1 MAINA
6 ATHVARSRSATH
18 DAASQHTLRI
28 HVEVPIEQ
36 VKQLLAA
43 SERMSGDALELI
55 AIDWQ
60 QHDLKVHMS
69 LVTAMR
75 REALRLSVT
84 LPDVAHQ
91 SPGSREGRSYVTWQ
105 LAVVDSA
112 ELYSLEMQARAC
124 LHSADITEV
133 WHRCL
138 SPDAAAAASIV
149 EACVAWHLSPGCA
162 SFSAAE
168 RRRGSD
174 ASYSSERA
182 DELASWLPTM
192 PARAC
197 ERAVEQ
203 SAAYT
208 GASVDVHSFAQ
219 LLSRVCD
226 RSPPE
231 ADIYRWFVDLGS
243 GYGHAVLAAHALFP
257 FRSCSGCDVVA
268 EYVRCSLEQA
278 RRYRAGAVAGAGA
291 LNFVEADLTSFDWS
305 AASVVFCHAVLWPP
319 ALLRDVAERA
329 ILLQPGALIVV
340 AGKNDYDMIHHLARL
355 GADVNARTRRDYTA
369 LLLAASRRAV
379 KTVKALGMQGA
390 DLEVRSGELGWPALL
405 TAAAKGFSD
414 VVDVMA
420 GLGASVEV
428 SDDLGSPA
436 IFLAAQQGHLATV
449 QVLALHGADLRRSEG
464 GHDLC
469 NYYAARHPEVLAWCR
484 FFAGKEE
491 GDEDNGGGGRPF
503 TPLHVAAALRR
514 VDKIEALVRD
524 GVGFGFHSLRSP
536 TPFTIASEASGYPGA
551 KAINNRAVQILTSVH
566 APWSPQTH
574 RWCSRWIRA
583 RIWLMWMVHLR
594 LSLLDDS
601 PYFLPPELWQKVC
614 QMVWGIAVRSKDGKG
629 TDDDDLEDDDDFGAF
644 YRDRR
649 GFLKAKSK

>member
-1 MAINA
+1 MKLPSSDPPNFCRARPTQ
-6 ATHVARSRSATH
+6 THPTTRRSEPAYL
-18 DAASQHTLRI
+18 LRI

-43 SERMSGDALELI
+43 SERQSGDALELI

-60 QHDLKVHMS
+60 QHDLKVHVS

-75 REALRLSVT
+75 REALRSSVT

-105 LAVVDSA
+105 LTAVDSA

-138 SPDAAAAASIV
+138 SPDAAAAAYIF

-174 ASYSSERA
+174 SNASYSSERA

-231 ADIYRWFVDLGS
+231 ADIYRCFVDLGS

-278 RRYRAGAVAGAGA
+278 RRYRAGAAAGAGA
-291 LNFVEADLTSFDWS
+291 LDFVEADLTSFDWS

-319 ALLRDVAERA
+319 ALLREVAERA
-329 ILLQPGALIVV
+329 ILLQPGAVIVV
-340 AGKNDYDMIHHLARL
+340 AGLNGHESSFLSPGLVQHF
-355 GADVNARTRRDYTA
+355 
-369 LLLAASRRAV
+369 
-379 KTVKALGMQGA
+379 
-390 DLEVRSGELGWPALL
+390 EVRGDA
-405 TAAAKGFSD
+405 
-414 VVDVMA
+414 MC
-420 GLGASVEV
+420 ASFCPPPQEPV
-428 SDDLGSPA
+428 G
-436 IFLAAQQGHLATV
+436 
-449 QVLALHGADLRRSEG
+449 VLVYRRLS
-464 GHDLC
+464 
-469 NYYAARHPEVLAWCR
+469 APSAP
-484 FFAGKEE
+484 
-491 GDEDNGGGGRPF
+491 RPF
-503 TPLHVAAALRR
+503 RL
-514 VDKIEALVRD
+514 
-524 GVGFGFHSLRSP
+524 
-536 TPFTIASEASGYPGA
+536 ASG
-551 KAINNRAVQILTSVH
+551 
-566 APWSPQTH
+566 
-574 RWCSRWIRA
+574 
-583 RIWLMWMVHLR
+583 
-594 LSLLDDS
+594 D
-601 PYFLPPELWQKVC
+601 
-614 QMVWGIAVRSKDGKG
+614 
-629 TDDDDLEDDDDFGAF
+629 
-644 YRDRR
+644 
-649 GFLKAKSK
+649 

>member
-1 MAINA
+1 MQLAQQIQQLQKLQHDNHLGPSPA
-6 ATHVARSRSATH
+6 LDEFRAQVIASQQQQLGGSGGGTGGGTGGGIGVGGGGSGGSSGLGFRSRLEDEKGWSKYDGGGGGSSSGSGSVLRPTAGTVLQPLHNDRAVLNAVLKAFNRPGDGCVFQLYVVKDTNAHPISLALSFVPLLLDYYFLVIFLRALFVLFLKYILLHFFKPTH
-18 DAASQHTLRI
+18 TPHRQSLLDEGHPILQCVDSHRNTLLLMAAKRGKI
-28 HVEVPIEQ
+28 YVIEWLDEIGALDLDERN
-36 VKQLLAA
+36 KQL
-43 SERMSGDALELI
+43 
-55 AIDWQ
+55 
-60 QHDLKVHMS
+60 HTV
-69 LVTAMR
+69 
-75 REALRLSVT
+75 
-84 LPDVAHQ
+84 
-91 SPGSREGRSYVTWQ
+91 
-105 LAVVDSA
+105 
-112 ELYSLEMQARAC
+112 
-124 LHSADITEV
+124 LHV
-133 WHRCL
+133 
-138 SPDAAAAASIV
+138 AAAANQLEVMEWLLAR
-149 EACVAWHLSPGCA
+149 H
-162 SFSAAE
+162 SA
-168 RRRGSD
+168 
-174 ASYSSERA
+174 
-182 DELASWLPTM
+182 
-192 PARAC
+192 
-197 ERAVEQ
+197 
-203 SAAYT
+203 
-208 GASVDVHSFAQ
+208 
-219 LLSRVCD
+219 LL
-226 RSPPE
+226 
-231 ADIYRWFVDLGS
+231 
-243 GYGHAVLAAHALFP
+243 HAV
-257 FRSCSGCDVVA
+257 D
-268 EYVRCSLEQA
+268 
-278 RRYRAGAVAGAGA
+278 RAGQTALHTAAAAGKKKACTMLVDAGA
-291 LNFVEADLTSFDWS
+291 DLEW
-305 AASVVFCHAVLWPP
+305 
-319 ALLRDVAERA
+319 RDGR
-329 ILLQPGALIVV
+329 QDTALIVV

-551 KAINNRAVQILTSVH
+551 KGINNRAVQILTSVH